1 MTERSRADLAQALT
15 DALDAVEKVEDAAS
29 RARRPAPRP
38 GVDRADPTGVLVDP
52 AACDPHVPLNI
63 EGPQPECRRSVAA

>member
-38 GVDRADPTGVLVDP
+38 GMDRADPTCVPVGT
-52 AACDPHVPLNI
+52 AAGDPHIRLSI
-63 EGPQPECRRSVAA
+63 KGT